1 MEPNVEDSHR
11 MPSVRES
18 DYPQERQ
25 AKMSTI
31 RAAVV
36 GAYGGIGQALCQ
48 ELRDTESTMFLI
60 GRDAQRLETLA
71 QQYGAGSCLADAADW
86 DQIDRAMGQALE
98 AMEGLNAVV
107 CLAGSVLLKTMHLT
121 SRAEWDATM
130 QANLSAAAGTL
141 RSAVTRMND
150 GGSIVLMSSAAAHI
164 GLSNHEAIAAAKAG
178 IEGLVRSAAMTYAAK
193 RIRVNAIA
201 PGLVQTPLT
210 QRVWNNP
217 RSAEVSLGM
226 HPVGRFGE
234 PGDIARAI
242 HFLIDPKNNWI
253 TGQALAVDGGL
264 GSLKPTGP
272 ARSS

>member
-1 MEPNVEDSHR
+1 MHAISKATLNDSSNASYSTKDN
-11 MPSVRES
+11 PT
-18 DYPQERQ
+18 
-25 AKMSTI
+25 MSTI
-31 RAAVV
+31 KAAVI
-36 GAYGGIGQALCQ
+36 GAYGGIGQALCL
-48 ELRDTESTMFLI
+48 ELSQTSSTMFLI
-60 GRDAQRLETLA
+60 GRDSEKLQNLA
-71 QQYGAGSCLADAADW
+71 QGYGSGSCVADAADW
-86 DQIDRAMGQALE
+86 DQIDRALGQAHE
-98 AMEGLNAVV
+98 VMQGLNAVV
-107 CLAGSVLLKTMHLT
+107 CLAGSVLLKPMHLT

-130 QANLSAAAGTL
+130 HANLSAAAGAL
-141 RSAVTRMND
+141 RSAVTRMSD

-178 IEGLVRSAAMTYAAK
+178 IEGLVRSAAMTYASK
-193 RIRVNAIA
+193 RIRVNAVA

-272 ARSS
+272 ARPS

>member
-1 MEPNVEDSHR
+1 
-11 MPSVRES
+11 
-18 DYPQERQ
+18 
-25 AKMSTI
+25 
-31 RAAVV
+31 
-36 GAYGGIGQALCQ
+36 
-48 ELRDTESTMFLI
+48 MFLI

-71 QQYGAGSCLADAADW
+71 QQYGAGSCMADAADW
-86 DQIDRAMGQALE
+86 DQIDRAMGQAHE
-98 AMEGLNAVV
+98 VMQGLNAVV
-107 CLAGSVLLKTMHLT
+107 CLAGSVLLKPMHLT

-150 GGSIVLMSSAAAHI
+150 GGSIVLM
-164 GLSNHEAIAAAKAG
+164 IAAAKAG
-178 IEGLVRSAAMTYAAK
+178 IEGLVRSAAMTYASK
-193 RIRVNAIA
+193 RIRVNAVA